1 MLPAQTVPVA
11 PQSLMAQNLTP
22 GSPAATLLGTQNT
35 PRRVGGKPAPRDILR
50 QQCYG
55 KVRSWQADKNW
66 GFIVS
71 DRFEGDLF
79 VHSQDL
85 AADLTSEQMREGLP
99 VGFIVNQD
107 PKGRVR
113 AEQVCSALSPASD
126 MVGVTVDGWVRFF
139 HADKKW
145 GFVQSSQFSG
155 DLFMHREEIPDWV
168 GDSVLV
174 PNAKLQ
180 FTIEVGAKSGKPHA
194 AKVVPLDE
202 NMQEIAQ
209 PFDGSMLG
217 TMLQGG
223 QVGGGDMAGG
233 QLALGGGAPA
243 QSGERR
249 VTVDVTSNPHLLG
262 LRADGVVRRI
272 IAEKQFGF
280 INSDAFEGDLFFHF
294 SDVEGSMQK
303 AVQEGMRVQ
312 FVIGNRDGKG
322 RAIEVVID
330 QQSAGALAL
339 TAVSPLALTGGLS
352 GGGTS
357 AQSMTGAQ
365 LQGTVKNYNQLKQYG
380 FVVCPSF
387 DGDLFM
393 HAAHNNFGQWAPQP
407 GEPVN
412 FTVGQDNQGRPAAHN
427 VTPAHGQMNQ
437 AGPMQPAPPLGGG
450 PRLQMHQPPAP
461 GTLIN
466 LIAQMNPHDAA
477 AQVYQASTQMA
488 EFAAALQHAFSQAD
502 PYGGMNVD
510 EYQAKRPRWQ

>member
-1 MLPAQTVPVA
+1 MVSYAGLGGMPQPVPVA
-11 PQSLMAQNLTP
+11 PQPLMAQAL
-22 GSPAATLLGTQNT
+22 SPAAPVSLLSAPTT
-35 PRRVGGKPAPRDILR
+35 PRRAGSKPAPRDILR

-55 KVRSWQADKNW
+55 KVRSWQSDKNW

-79 VHSQDL
+79 VHAQDL
-85 AADLTSEQMREGLP
+85 AADLSPEQMREGLP
-99 VGFIVNQD
+99 VGFIINQD

-113 AEQVCSALSPASD
+113 AEQVCSSLSPASD
-126 MVGVTVDGWVRFF
+126 MVGTTVDGWVRFF

-145 GFVQSSQFSG
+145 GFVQSAHFSG
-155 DLFMHREEIPDWV
+155 DLFMHREEIPEWV

-217 TMLQGG
+217 TMLTGG
-223 QVGGGDMAGG
+223 PVGGGDMAGS
-233 QLALGGGAPA
+233 LSGGAPT
-243 QSGERR
+243 STGERR

-262 LRADGVVRRI
+262 LRADGVIRRI
-272 IAEKQFGF
+272 LADKQFGF

-322 RAIEVVID
+322 RAVEVVLD
-330 QQSAGALAL
+330 QQSAGAFAGVGTLATTSL
-339 TAVSPLALTGGLS
+339 V

-357 AQSMTGAQ
+357 AESMTGAQ
-365 LQGTVKNYNQLKQYG
+365 LQGTVKNYNAVKQYG

-393 HAAHNNFGQWAPQP
+393 HAAHNNFGHWTPQP

-427 VTPAHGQMNQ
+427 VTPAHAQMNQ
-437 AGPMQPAPPLGGG
+437 GPIPPAPPLGGG
-450 PRLQMHQPPAP
+450 PRLHMHQPPAP
-461 GTLIN
+461 NSLIN

-502 PYGGMNVD
+502 PYGAMNTD
-510 EYQAKRPRWQ
+510 DYQAKRPRWQ